1 MSRSKKLVLK
11 SLVALVLLLGVGVF
25 GVARKK
31 DEWLRGQ
38 AEAYCRNDLG
48 MDLTIGSMQVG
59 VLESFLNMQSVRLN
73 NPPDFGDSPML
84 HLKEVQV
91 VYDLQGLSENRIRLP
106 WVKLDLQEL
115 NIVKNKVG
123 QINLNGLKDLMK
135 LSDESDSEM
144 TFESIDRL
152 ELTLRKVQYI
162 DMNNPDHPMFID
174 LGIEAK
180 VFENVKGAGEVT
192 QYVMTQFFKQLF
204 LTSFA
209 GE

>member
-1 MSRSKKLVLK
+1 MSRSKRIVLK
-11 SLVALVLLLGVGVF
+11 SLLALSLFLGVVVC
-25 GVARKK
+25 GVAWQK
-31 DEWLRGQ
+31 DEWLRSR
-38 AEAYCRNDLG
+38 AESYCRNDLG
-48 MDLTIGSMQVG
+48 MDLSIGGMQVG
-59 VLESFLNMQSVRLN
+59 VLESFLNMQSIRLN

-84 HLKEVQV
+84 HLKEMQV
-91 VYDLQGLSENRIRLP
+91 EYDRQGLSENRIKLP

-135 LSDESDSEM
+135 LSDQSDSEIK
-144 TFESIDRL
+144 FESIDRL

-162 DMNNPDHPMFID
+162 DMNNPDNPKFID

-180 VFENVKGAGEVT
+180 VFENVKDAGEVT

-209 GE
+209 GG